1 MYQSLLDALNI
12 HFLAIIT
19 AHYLTTDLNIRVK
32 IINLL
37 EENTGKKLHGLKL
50 GNDFLDLISKH
61 KRQEN

>member
-12 HFLAIIT
+12 HFLVIIT

-37 EENTGKKLHGLKL
+37 EEKHRKKLHGLKL
-50 GNDFLDLISKH
+50 AMIS
-61 KRQEN
+61 